1 MGSDRL
7 HKYRVRNR
15 AIWSECASPQV
26 IIELGDLEL
35 QIATLHGKA
44 QETSD
49 ETDIELKRW
58 LDQLDAECESAALSV
73 QLRV

>member
-35 QIATLHGKA
+35 QIATHGEA

>member
-26 IIELGDLEL
+26 IIELGDFDL

-49 ETDIELKRW
+49 EADIELKRW